1 MEPGGLGFR
10 HPVSQSDIDEDGEC
24 EDILMYLSISPE
36 VDNPDDLSGGEESVS
51 TQNSER
57 PTTGLSSRKRPDSPS
72 IQSNGPLS
80 KHSKSLDQ
88 THSMPPTVSIHL
100 PGAQSTNHH
109 HHHDSST
116 KLANQSSLTSS
127 TTYGL
132 NNSRKN
138 NTRQRDRVKSR
149 K

>member
-1 MEPGGLGFR
+1 MNFPHKNYCDV
-10 HPVSQSDIDEDGEC
+10 HPVQSFINHIINKHLFYPINDLHKPSFEYFNYDFSDEDGEC

-88 THSMPPTVSIHL
+88 TPSIPPTVSIHL
-100 PGAQSTNHH
+100 PGAQS
-109 HHHDSST
+109 DEV
-116 KLANQSSLTSS
+116 
-127 TTYGL
+127 GL
-132 NNSRKN
+132 LI
-138 NTRQRDRVKSR
+138 D
-149 K
+149 